1 MKVKFID
8 LLAYTVAL
16 IGLCPYVVVM
26 FLPAN
31 TITASLFVL
40 MYFINPIYCILVGI
54 VASRDV
60 KSNLIYI
67 FLPAIVFIIA
77 YTVIFKSLEAGFVFY
92 GFVYLII
99 SLITMLI
106 GSYLK
111 KRKEE
116 LYS

>member
-1 MKVKFID
+1 MEVKFID
-8 LLAYTVAL
+8 ILAYTVAL
-16 IGLCPYVVVM
+16 IGFCPYVVVM
-26 FLPAN
+26 LLSDN
-31 TITASLFVL
+31 TVTASLFVL
-40 MYFINPIYCILVGI
+40 MYFINPIYCIMVGI
-54 VASRDV
+54 VASKNV
-60 KSNLIYI
+60 KKNFVYI

-77 YTVIFKSLEAGFVFY
+77 YTVIFKSLEVGFVFY